1 MPGEKNIK
9 IKPQR
14 KMGVRLLKWVLP
26 IVAVL
31 IVSAFLLVPVLISSG
46 VARKIILAKVNKSIS
61 GQADFADLTMGWSKG
76 IKITDFS
83 FNDNAGQASVQVKQI
98 STKPHYGSI
107 VMGDLSFGQTVIDQP
122 QVQINLK
129 AEQPVRTASV
139 VPPAQKSPGVAL
151 PIKVIDLV
159 VNNGSFKV
167 TDQQSRTVSLSQINS
182 QVSLR
187 PPNQRSSFN
196 ISMAVADAGKEST
209 IKAAG
214 QIQPGGGSK
223 GWTLKGTTGDFIIEV
238 NDLDLESLGPILEL
252 AKLQVQAQGLVSADV
267 NAVIKDGAFENLTGI
282 VRAKNLDIAGPQL
295 KGDRLKTSLL
305 DVTVRL
311 RSRQQFI
318 NIEKL
323 QVDSDWLRA
332 KAGGMVPTTFKSW
345 GDILAGKSDYSLNAD
360 FEVDVDKVLSQMPRT
375 FGLKEQMKVTS
386 GKLSGNIQ
394 ASRGRLVGQANLA
407 GLAGTVDGK
416 KLALSEPVAAKL
428 QITAEKDKFNF
439 DAFDVTA
446 AFAKITATGSLE
458 QLKYDGQVDL
468 AKLQSELGQF
478 ANLGPYRLAGE
489 LFSKGQI
496 SIVKD
501 KITAAGSSQAKN
513 LAVSSDKGV
522 SAAEPMADVTFA
534 VDIDRPNSILT
545 IGSIKANASLGQV
558 SIKDAV
564 VPLSEKAVKPMK
576 LLASASNVDLQKVQP
591 FAVLFAS
598 FPEKMQLAGI
608 AESQI
613 QVTSEKGSYR
623 ITTDSTKIKNFKL
636 ISADKKPFEQQEVLL
651 TFDAEI
657 NPSQKSIN
665 VRKLQLESPQIKV
678 KKAEFSKTDNGGK
691 TKLQAQLEGEYDWAA
706 VSAAASGFLPQGF
719 ELAGQRKSAISF
731 SSEYPAGKADQLL
744 AHLNAKTKLGFE
756 RAAYLGLNFSPTEVD
771 VQVENGV
778 LRIAPFSSKVNNGQ
792 LSFAGQADFTKKPA
806 VLRTPG
812 PIQVAKDVQINKET
826 TEKLLMYVNP
836 IFANAVNVSGVANF
850 GCEKL
855 AIPLGGAAGKDI
867 EVIGTISM
875 NNVRLEASDLLG
887 QILSA
892 GGGGLGGQVIT
903 IHPTKFVLQDGFLR
917 YDDMQVDVGDNPI
930 NFKGVIGLDKSLNM
944 TVTLPY
950 TVDGRTV
957 RVGKDTVGQR
967 VSVPLKGTIQKPEL
981 DLGGLLQDQLK
992 KQLEEQLRKGLERIL
1007 R

>member
-1 MPGEKNIK
+1 MPDDKNTK
-9 IKPQR
+9 IKPR
-14 KMGVRLLKWVLP
+14 SKTAVRFLTWGLAV
-26 IVAVL
+26 VAVL
-31 IVSAFLLVPVLISSG
+31 VVSAFLLLPVVISSG
-46 VARKIILAKVNKSIS
+46 AARRIILAKVNKAIN
-61 GQADFADLTMGWSKG
+61 GRADFAALSMGWYKG
-76 IKITDFS
+76 IKVTDFS
-83 FNDNAGQASVQVKQI
+83 FNDNAGQASVQVRQI
-98 STKPHYGSI
+98 TTKPHYGSI
-107 VMGDLSFGQTVIDQP
+107 VMGDLSFGKTVIDQP

-129 AEQPVRTASV
+129 AQQPAKTTSEIPR
-139 VPPAQKSPGVAL
+139 AQKSPMVAL
-151 PIKVIDLV
+151 PVKVIDLV
-159 VNNGSFKV
+159 VNNGNFKV
-167 TDQQSRTVSLSQINS
+167 TDGQSRTVELAQINS

-209 IKAAG
+209 IKAVG
-214 QIQPGGGSK
+214 QVQPGTNSK
-223 GWTLKGTTGDFIIEV
+223 GWTLKGTTGDFIVEV

-252 AKLQVQAQGLVSADV
+252 AKLQVRAQGRVSADV
-267 NAVIKDGAFENLTGI
+267 NAVIRDGAFENLSGI
-282 VRAKNLDIAGPQL
+282 VKAKNLDIGGPQL

-311 RSRQQFI
+311 KSQQQFM

-360 FEVDVDKVLSQMPRT
+360 FEVDVDKVLSQMPHT

-439 DAFDVTA
+439 DVLDVTA
-446 AFAKITATGSLE
+446 AFAKIGATGSLE

-489 LFSKGQI
+489 LSSKGQL

-501 KITAAGSSQAKN
+501 KITVAGSSQAKN

-534 VDIDRPNSILT
+534 VDIDRPNNILT
-545 IGSIKANASLGQV
+545 IGSIKANAGLGQV

-564 VPLSEKAVKPMK
+564 VPLGEKAAKPMK
-576 LLASASNVDLQKVQP
+576 LLVSASNVDLQKVQP

-598 FPEKMQLAGI
+598 FPEKMQMAGI

-613 QVTSEKGSYR
+613 QVTSEKGIYR
-623 ITTDSTKIKNFKL
+623 ITTDATKIKNFKL
-636 ISADKKPFEQQEVLL
+636 VSADKKPFEQQEVLL
-651 TFDAEI
+651 VFDAEI
-657 NPSQKSIN
+657 NSKEKAIN
-665 VRKLQLESPQIKV
+665 VRKLQLESPQIKI
-678 KKAEFSKTDNGGK
+678 KKAEFNKTDNGGK

-719 ELAGQRKSAISF
+719 ELSGQRKSAISF
-731 SSEYPAGKADQLL
+731 SSEYPAGKTDQLL
-744 AHLNAKTKLGFE
+744 SHLNAKTKLGFE

-812 PIQVAKDVQINKET
+812 PIQMAKDVQINKET

-855 AIPLGGAAGKDI
+855 AIPLAGNAEKDI
-867 EVIGTISM
+867 QVVGTISM

-887 QILSA
+887 QILSVA
-892 GGGGLGGQVIT
+892 GGGLRGQVIT

-917 YDDMQVDVGDNPI
+917 YDDMQVDVGDNPV

-957 RVGKDTVGQR
+957 RVGKDAGAQR
-967 VSVPLKGTIQKPEL
+967 MSVPLKGTILKPEL

-992 KQLEEQLRKGLERIL
+992 KRLLKGLEDIL

>member
-1 MPGEKNIK
+1 MPDAKNLK
-9 IKPQR
+9 IKPER
-14 KMGVRLLKWVLP
+14 KIAVRVLEWVLA

-31 IVSAFLLVPVLISSG
+31 IVSVFLLLPVLLSSEAG
-46 VARKIILAKVNKSIS
+46 RKVILARINKSIS
-61 GQADFADLTMGWSKG
+61 GRTDFADLTMGWSKG

-122 QVQINLK
+122 QVQINLR
-129 AEQPVRTASV
+129 AERPVRTGSV
-139 VPPAQKSPGVAL
+139 VPPAQKSPVFAL
-151 PIKVIDLV
+151 PVKTIDLV

-167 TDQQSRTVSLSQINS
+167 TDQQNRTVAFSQINS

-196 ISMAVADAGKEST
+196 VSMAVADAGKEST
-209 IKAAG
+209 VKAVG
-214 QIQPGGGSK
+214 QVQPGSGSK
-223 GWTLKGTTGDFIIEV
+223 GWTLKGTTGNLTIEV

-252 AKLQVQAQGLVSADV
+252 AKVQFQAKGRVSADV
-267 NAVIKDGAFENLTGI
+267 NAVIKDGTFENLSGI
-282 VRAKNLDIAGPQL
+282 VRAKNLDITSPQL
-295 KGDRLKTSLL
+295 KGDRLKTSLF
-305 DVTVRL
+305 DATVRL
-311 RSRQQFI
+311 KSQQQFM

-323 QVDSDWLRA
+323 QVNSDWLRA
-332 KAGGMVPTTFKSW
+332 KAGGMAPTTFKSW
-345 GDILAGKSDYSLNAD
+345 GDILAGKTDYSLNAD
-360 FEVDVDKVLSQMPRT
+360 FEVDVDKVLSQMPHT

-386 GKLSGNIQ
+386 GKLAGNIQ
-394 ASRGRLVGQANLA
+394 ATRGRLIGQANLA
-407 GLAGTVDGK
+407 GLAGEVEGK
-416 KLALSEPVAAKL
+416 KLALSEPVVAKL

-439 DAFDVTA
+439 DALDVTA

-489 LFSKGQI
+489 LSSKGQI

-522 SAAEPMADVTFA
+522 SAAEPLADVTFA
-534 VDIDRPNSILT
+534 VNIDRPSSILT
-545 IGSIKANASLGQV
+545 IDSIKANAGLGQV

-564 VPLSEKAVKPMK
+564 VPLGEKAGKPMK
-576 LLASASNVDLQKVQP
+576 LLASASSVDLQKVQP

-598 FPEKMQLAGI
+598 FPETMQMAGI
-608 AESQI
+608 AESQV

-623 ITTDSTKIKNFKL
+623 ISTDATKIKNFKL
-636 ISADKKPFEQQEVLL
+636 VSSDKKTFEQEGVSFTCDAKFNRVDKTYAVKWQLL
-651 TFDAEI
+651 SPKIKFEGNLDQTTKGDKA
-657 NPSQKSIN
+657 
-665 VRKLQLESPQIKV
+665 KLE
-678 KKAEFSKTDNGGK
+678 
-691 TKLQAQLEGEYDWAA
+691 AQSDLEYDWAA
-706 VSAAASGFLPQGF
+706 VSAMASGFLPQGF
-719 ELAGQRKSAISF
+719 ELSGQRKTAISF
-731 SSEYPAGKADQLL
+731 SSEYPAGKTDQLL

-855 AIPLGGAAGKDI
+855 AIPLAGSTEKQI

-887 QILSA
+887 QILSVA
-892 GGGGLGGQVIT
+892 GGGLRGQVIT

-917 YDDMQVDVGDNPI
+917 YDDMQVDVGDNPV

-957 RVGKDTVGQR
+957 RVGKDAGAQR
-967 VSVPLKGTIQKPEL
+967 MSVPLKGTILKPEL

-992 KQLEEQLRKGLERIL
+992 KRLLKGLEDIL

>member
-1 MPGEKNIK
+1 MPGEKSIK

-14 KMGVRLLKWVLP
+14 KMGVRLLKWVVAV
-26 IVAVL
+26 VAVL
-31 IVSAFLLVPVLISSG
+31 AVSAILLLPMIISSG
-46 VARKIILAKVNKSIS
+46 VVRNIILAKVNKSIS
-61 GQADFADLTMGWSKG
+61 GRADFASLSMGWSKG

-98 STKPHYGSI
+98 TTKPHYGSI

-122 QVQINLK
+122 EIEINLK
-129 AEQPVRTASV
+129 ARPTVQTKAGT
-139 VPPAQKSPGVAL
+139 SPSSVAL
-151 PIKVIDLV
+151 PLKNIDLV
-159 VNNGSFKV
+159 VNNGSLKV
-167 TDQQSRTVSLSQINS
+167 TDQQSRTVALSQINS

-187 PPNQRSSFN
+187 PPNQRSSFKIN
-196 ISMAVADAGKEST
+196 MAVADAGKEST

-214 QIQPGGGSK
+214 QIQPGSNSK
-223 GWTLKGTTGDFIIEV
+223 SWTLKGTTGDFIIEV

-252 AKLQVQAQGLVSADV
+252 AKLQVRAQGRVSADV
-267 NAVIKDGAFENLTGI
+267 NAVIKDGAFENLNG
-282 VRAKNLDIAGPQL
+282 VVKAKNLDIAGSQL

-305 DVTVRL
+305 DVTVKL
-311 RSRQQFI
+311 KSQQQFM

-345 GDILAGKSDYSLNAD
+345 GDILAGKTDYSLDAD
-360 FEVDVDKVLSQMPRT
+360 FEVDVDKVLSQMPHT

-394 ASRGRLVGQANLA
+394 ASRGRLIGQANLA

-416 KLALSEPVAAKL
+416 KLALSEPVTGKL
-428 QITAEKDKFNF
+428 QITAEKDKINF
-439 DAFDVTA
+439 DALDVSA

-458 QLKYDGQVDL
+458 QLKYDSRVDL

-489 LFSKGQI
+489 LSSKGQI
-496 SIVKD
+496 SIVED

-522 SAAEPMADVTFA
+522 SAAEPLADVTFA
-534 VDIDRPNSILT
+534 INIDEPNSILT
-545 IGSIKANASLGQV
+545 IDSVKVNAGLGQL

-564 VPLSEKAVKPMK
+564 VPLSEKAPKPMK

-598 FPEKMQLAGI
+598 FPEKMQMAGI
-608 AESQI
+608 AESQV

-623 ITTDSTKIKNFKL
+623 ITTDATKIKNFKL
-636 ISADKKPFEQQEVLL
+636 VSADKKPFEQQEVLL
-651 TFDAEI
+651 VFDAEV
-657 NPSQKSIN
+657 NPKEKAIN
-665 VRKLQLESPQIKV
+665 VRKLQLESPQLKI
-678 KKAEFSKTDNGGK
+678 KKAEFNKTDNSGK
-691 TKLQAQLEGEYDWAA
+691 TKLQAELEGQYDWAA
-706 VSAAASGFLPQGF
+706 VSAVASGFLPQGF
-719 ELAGQRKSAISF
+719 EISGQRNSAISF
-731 SSEYPAGKADQLL
+731 SSEYPLGKTDEML

-855 AIPLGGAAGKDI
+855 AIPLAGSANKDL

-887 QILSA
+887 QILSMS
-892 GGGGLGGQVIT
+892 GGHRGQVIT

-917 YDDMQVDVGDNPI
+917 YDDMQVDVGDNPV

-944 TVTLPY
+944 TITLPY

-957 RVGKDTVGQR
+957 RVGKDSAAQR
-967 VSVPLKGTIQKPEL
+967 ISVPLKGTILKPEL
-981 DLGGLLQDQLK
+981 DLGALLQDQLK
-992 KQLEEQLRKGLERIL
+992 KQLLKGLEDIL

>member
-1 MPGEKNIK
+1 MPDDKNTK
-9 IKPQR
+9 IKPR
-14 KMGVRLLKWVLP
+14 PKTVVRLLKWGLP
-26 IVAVL
+26 VVAVL
-31 IVSAFLLVPVLISSG
+31 VVSAFLLLPVIISSG
-46 VARKIILAKVNKSIS
+46 AARRIILAKVNKAIN
-61 GQADFADLTMGWSKG
+61 GRADFAALSMGWYKG
-76 IKITDFS
+76 IKVTDFS
-83 FNDNAGQASVQVKQI
+83 FNDNAGQASVQVRQI
-98 STKPHYGSI
+98 TTKPHYGSI
-107 VMGDLSFGQTVIDQP
+107 VMGDLSFGKTVIDQP

-129 AEQPVRTASV
+129 AQQPAKTTSEI
-139 VPPAQKSPGVAL
+139 PTAQKSPVFAL
-151 PIKVIDLV
+151 PIKTIDLV
-159 VNNGSFKV
+159 VNNGNFKV

-209 IKAAG
+209 IKAVG
-214 QIQPGGGSK
+214 QVQPGTNSK
-223 GWTLKGTTGDFIIEV
+223 GWTLKGTTGDFIVEV

-252 AKLQVQAQGLVSADV
+252 AKLQVQAQGRVSADV
-267 NAVIKDGAFENLTGI
+267 NAVIKDGAFENLSGI
-282 VRAKNLDIAGPQL
+282 VKAKNLDIGGPQL

-311 RSRQQFI
+311 KSQQQFM

-360 FEVDVDKVLSQMPRT
+360 FEVDVDKVLSQMPHT

-407 GLAGTVDGK
+407 GLAGAVDGK

-446 AFAKITATGSLE
+446 AFAKISATGSLE
-458 QLKYDGQVDL
+458 QLKYDGRVDL

-489 LFSKGQI
+489 LSSKGQI

-522 SAAEPMADVTFA
+522 SAAEPLADVTFA

-545 IGSIKANASLGQV
+545 IGSIKANAGLGQV

-564 VPLSEKAVKPMK
+564 VPLGEKAAKPMK

-598 FPEKMQLAGI
+598 FPEKMQMAGI

-613 QVTSEKGSYR
+613 QVTSEKGIYR
-623 ITTDSTKIKNFKL
+623 ITTDATKIKNFKL
-636 ISADKKPFEQQEVLL
+636 VSADKKPFEQQEVLL
-651 TFDAEI
+651 VFDAEI
-657 NPSQKSIN
+657 NSKEKAIN
-665 VRKLQLESPQIKV
+665 VRKLQLESPQIKI
-678 KKAEFSKTDNGGK
+678 KKAEFNKTDNGGK

-719 ELAGQRKSAISF
+719 ELSGQRKSAISF

-855 AIPLGGAAGKDI
+855 AIPLAGNAEKDI
-867 EVIGTISM
+867 QVVGTISM

-887 QILSA
+887 QILSVA
-892 GGGGLGGQVIT
+892 GGGLRGQVIT

-957 RVGKDTVGQR
+957 RVGKDTAAQR
-967 VSVPLKGTIQKPEL
+967 ISVPLKGTIVKPQL

-992 KQLEEQLRKGLERIL
+992 KQLLKGLEDIL

>member
-1 MPGEKNIK
+1 MPGENNIK

-26 IVAVL
+26 IAAVL
-31 IVSAFLLVPVLISSG
+31 IVSAFLLVPVLVSSG
-46 VARKIILAKVNKSIS
+46 AVRRIILAKVNKAAN
-61 GQADFADLTMGWSKG
+61 GRANFAALSMGWYKG

-139 VPPAQKSPGVAL
+139 VPPAQKSPVFAL
-151 PIKVIDLV
+151 PIKTIDLV

-209 IKAAG
+209 IKAGG
-214 QIQPGGGSK
+214 QVQPGGGSK
-223 GWTLKGTTGDFIIEV
+223 GWTLKGTTGNLTIEV

-252 AKLQVQAQGLVSADV
+252 AKIQVRAQGLVSADV
-267 NAVIKDGAFENLTGI
+267 NGVIKDGAFENLSGI
-282 VRAKNLDIAGPQL
+282 VRARNLDIGGPQL

-305 DVTVRL
+305 DVTVKL

-318 NIEKL
+318 DIEKL

-345 GDILAGKSDYSLNAD
+345 GDILSGKSDYSLSAD
-360 FEVDVDKVLSQMPRT
+360 FEVDVDKVLSQMPHT

-386 GKLSGNIQ
+386 GKLTGNIQ
-394 ASRGRLVGQANLA
+394 ASRGRLVGQASLT
-407 GLAGTVDGK
+407 GLAGVVDGK

-428 QITAEKDKFNF
+428 QITAEKEKINF
-439 DAFDVTA
+439 EALNVSA
-446 AFAKITATGSLE
+446 AFAKINATGSLE
-458 QLKYDGQVDL
+458 QLSYDGQFDL
-468 AKLQSELGQF
+468 AKLQAELGQF

-489 LFSKGQI
+489 LLGKGQI
-496 SIVKD
+496 SVVKD
-501 KITAAGSSQAKN
+501 KITATGSSQAKN

-522 SAAEPMADVTFA
+522 SAAEPLADVTFA
-534 VDIDRPNSILT
+534 VNIDRPNSILT
-545 IGSIKANASLGQV
+545 IDSIKASAGLGQV

-564 VPLSEKAVKPMK
+564 VTLGEKAAKPMK
-576 LLASASNVDLQKVQP
+576 LVAFASNVDLQKVQP

-608 AESQI
+608 AESQV

-623 ITTDSTKIKNFKL
+623 ITTDATKIKNFKL
-636 ISADKKPFEQQEVLL
+636 VSPDEKPFEQDSVLFI
-651 TFDAEI
+651 FDGDY
-657 NPSQKSIN
+657 NPTEGN
-665 VRKLQLESPQIKV
+665 WAVRNLQLTSPDIKL
-678 KKAEFSKTDNGGK
+678 KFSSEKSVQGGK
-691 TKLQAQLEGEYDWAA
+691 TKLGGLIDCEYDWAA
-706 VSAAASGFLPQGF
+706 VSAVASGFLPQGF
-719 ELAGQRKSAISF
+719 ELSGQRKSAISF
-731 SSEYPAGKADQLL
+731 SSEYPVGKADQLL

-792 LSFAGQADFTKKPA
+792 LSFAGQADFTKKP
-806 VLRTPG
+806 VILRTPG

-855 AIPLGGAAGKDI
+855 AIPLAGAAGKDI

-887 QILSA
+887 QILST

-917 YDDMQVDVGDNPI
+917 YDDMQVDIGDNPI
-930 NFKGVIGLDKSLNM
+930 NFKGVIGLDKSLSM

-967 VSVPLKGTIQKPEL
+967 VSVPLKGTLQKPEL

>member
-1 MPGEKNIK
+1 MPDDKNTK
-9 IKPQR
+9 IKPR
-14 KMGVRLLKWVLP
+14 PKTVVRLLKWGLP
-26 IVAVL
+26 VVAVL
-31 IVSAFLLVPVLISSG
+31 VVSAFLLLPVIISSG
-46 VARKIILAKVNKSIS
+46 AARRIILAKVNKAIN
-61 GQADFADLTMGWSKG
+61 GRADFAALSMGWYKG
-76 IKITDFS
+76 IKVTDFS
-83 FNDNAGQASVQVKQI
+83 FNDNAGQASVQVRQI
-98 STKPHYGSI
+98 TTKPHYGSI
-107 VMGDLSFGQTVIDQP
+107 VMGDLSFGKTVIDQP

-129 AEQPVRTASV
+129 AQQPAKTTSEI
-139 VPPAQKSPGVAL
+139 PTAQKSPVFAL
-151 PIKVIDLV
+151 PIKTIDLV
-159 VNNGSFKV
+159 VNNGNFKV

-209 IKAAG
+209 IKAVG
-214 QIQPGGGSK
+214 QVQPGTNSK
-223 GWTLKGTTGDFIIEV
+223 GWTLKGTTGDFIVEV

-252 AKLQVQAQGLVSADV
+252 AKLQVQAQGRVSADV
-267 NAVIKDGAFENLTGI
+267 NAVIKDGAFENLSGI
-282 VRAKNLDIAGPQL
+282 VKAKNLDIGGPQL

-311 RSRQQFI
+311 KSQQQFM

-360 FEVDVDKVLSQMPRT
+360 FEVDVDKVLSQMPHT

-407 GLAGTVDGK
+407 GLAGAVDGK

-428 QITAEKDKFNF
+428 QITAEKDTFNF

-446 AFAKITATGSLE
+446 AFAKISATGSLE
-458 QLKYDGQVDL
+458 QLKYDGRVDL

-489 LFSKGQI
+489 LSSKGQI

-522 SAAEPMADVTFA
+522 SAAEPLADVTFA

-545 IGSIKANASLGQV
+545 IGSIKANAGLGQV

-564 VPLSEKAVKPMK
+564 VPLGEKAAKPMK

-598 FPEKMQLAGI
+598 FPEKMQMAGI

-613 QVTSEKGSYR
+613 QVTSEKGIYR
-623 ITTDSTKIKNFKL
+623 ITTDATKIKNFKL
-636 ISADKKPFEQQEVLL
+636 VSADKKPFEQQEVLL
-651 TFDAEI
+651 VFDAEI
-657 NPSQKSIN
+657 NSKEKAIN
-665 VRKLQLESPQIKV
+665 VRKLQLESPQIKI
-678 KKAEFSKTDNGGK
+678 KKAEFNKTDNGGK

-719 ELAGQRKSAISF
+719 ELSGQRKSAISF

-855 AIPLGGAAGKDI
+855 AIPLAGNAEKDI
-867 EVIGTISM
+867 QVVGTISM

-887 QILSA
+887 QILSVA
-892 GGGGLGGQVIT
+892 GGGLRGQVIT

-957 RVGKDTVGQR
+957 RVGKDTAAQR
-967 VSVPLKGTIQKPEL
+967 ISVPLKGTIVKPQL

-992 KQLEEQLRKGLERIL
+992 KQLLKGLEDIL